1 MTELLR
7 GAVTLARDN
16 RRQDR
21 TATLLAIL
29 VTAAAG
35 TPVWL
40 SGHSS
45 PGGAY
50 LFGAMAALAAVGGL
64 SLPPEPGRPG
74 QPPGLRLLPAGGAG
88 LTLALLVMGVPP
100 LRLLWGLCA
109 GCCVFLPLSVRK

>member
-45 PGGAY
+45 PVGAY
-50 LFGAMAALAAVGGL
+50 LFGAMAALAAVGACL
-64 SLPPEPGRPG
+64 Y
-74 QPPGLRLLPAGGAG
+74 LRNREDRGSRLACGCFLPAARG
-88 LTLALLVMGVPP
+88 
-100 LRLLWGLCA
+100 
-109 GCCVFLPLSVRK
+109 